1 MKSERR
7 AFWVAHR
14 SKKRPF
20 PGLTAPGRD
29 WLKSCGP
36 RPFLLRMRPLR
47 LVATLTA
54 LLISAAACNQQ
65 PPAPAVTP
73 EKEVPKKKAKEGK
86 DSHADKKDDGK
97 GEDKA
102 DDVPQKYQ
110 VPFAWENSKSEPLAL
125 TRSFLKEAFEDNKT
139 YMEHGSKFF
148 SAFADAELPRATVVT
163 CSDSRV
169 QPQAWDETS
178 ENDDYTIRNFGNQ
191 IAGDEGSIE
200 YGVEHLNTPLLLII
214 GHTGCTAVKAAS
226 GDTSKLSK
234 SLQAQLK
241 TIQVPRT
248 AGKNENQAW
257 AEGVVANVHNQVGAA
272 LKRYGKR
279 VQSGALTVIGA
290 VFDFRDD
297 LGQGP
302 GKLIVVDVNGNGEP
316 ERMEAFM
323 SAVNDGPEA
332 KGAKKSAKKD
342 TESPEEVLKA
352 LQKVPGL
359 VTHQVAAQSNDTPRE

>member
-1 MKSERR
+1 
-7 AFWVAHR
+7 
-14 SKKRPF
+14 
-20 PGLTAPGRD
+20 
-29 WLKSCGP
+29 
-36 RPFLLRMRPLR
+36 MRPLR
-47 LVATLTA
+47 LVVTLSA
-54 LLISAAACNQQ
+54 LLFAAAACKEQ
-65 PPAPAVTP
+65 PPAPAVTA

-86 DSHADKKDDGK
+86 DNHADKRDDGK
-97 GEDKA
+97 GEDKS
-102 DDVPQKYQ
+102 DDTPQKYQ

-148 SAFADAELPRATVVT
+148 SAFADAELPRATIVT

-191 IAGDEGSIE
+191 IVGDEGSIE
-200 YGVEHLNTPLLLII
+200 YGVEHLNTPLLMII
-214 GHTGCTAVKAAS
+214 GHTGCSAVKAAGS
-226 GDTSKLSK
+226 DTSKLSK
-234 SLQAQLK
+234 SLQSQLK
-241 TIQVPRT
+241 TIQVPT
-248 AGKNENQAW
+248 HSAGKNENQAW
-257 AEGVVANVHNQVGAA
+257 AEGVVANVHNQVAGA

-279 VQSGALTVIGA
+279 VQSGSLTVIGA

-302 GKLIVVDVNGNGEP
+302 GKLIIVDVNGNGEP

-323 SAVNDGPEA
+323 GAINDGPEA
-332 KGAKKSAKKD
+332 KGAKKGSKKD
-342 TESPEEVLKA
+342 TESSEEVLKS

-359 VTHQVAAQSNDTPRE
+359 VTRSVAAQSNDSPHE

>member
-1 MKSERR
+1 
-7 AFWVAHR
+7 
-14 SKKRPF
+14 
-20 PGLTAPGRD
+20 
-29 WLKSCGP
+29 
-36 RPFLLRMRPLR
+36 MRPLR
-47 LVATLTA
+47 LIITLSA
-54 LLISAAACNQQ
+54 LALSAAACKEQ

-73 EKEVPKKKAKEGK
+73 EVPAKKKAKEGK
-86 DSHADKKDDGK
+86 DSHADKKDDAK
-97 GEDKA
+97 AEDKG
-102 DDVPQKYQ
+102 DDSPQKYQ

-125 TRSFLKEAFEDNKT
+125 TRAYLKEAFEDNKT

-178 ENDDYTIRNFGNQ
+178 ENDDYTVRNFGNQ

-200 YGVEHLNTPLLLII
+200 YGVEHLNTPLLMFI
-214 GHTGCTAVKAAS
+214 GHTGCTAVKAAG

-234 SLQAQLK
+234 ALQAQIK
-241 TIQVPRT
+241 GINVPRT
-248 AGKNENQAW
+248 VAGKNENQAW
-257 AEGVVANVHNQVGAA
+257 ADGVIANVHNQVGIA

-279 VQSGALTVIGA
+279 VQSGSLTVIGA

-302 GKLIVVDVNGNGEP
+302 GKLIIVDVNGNGEP
-316 ERMEAFM
+316 ERMESFM

-332 KGAKKSAKKD
+332 KGAKRGSKKE
-342 TESPEEVLKA
+342 TESTEEVLKS

-359 VTHQVAAQSNDTPRE
+359 VTRHVAAQSNDSPKE